1 MKYRILGKTGFN
13 ISEISLGT
21 WQVGGKWGSGF
32 DHKLADQIL
41 NAALDEG
48 INFIDTAD
56 VYETGESEIA
66 VGKIVKK
73 SRDRIYVATKCGRQ
87 INPHVN
93 EGYTPRALRSY
104 VEDSLKR
111 MKMDCLDLVQL
122 HCPPTQVYY
131 RPEIFGEFEKLKTEG
146 KILNL
151 GVSVAKV
158 EEALKAIEF
167 ENVTTVQIIYNIF
180 RHRPHEYFFKRAA
193 EKNVGI
199 ITRVPLASG
208 LLSGKYSLSTKFE
221 ESDHR
226 FNNRNGEYFD
236 KGETFAGIPYETGI
250 EAVEKIKHQIAD
262 PEELALIALKWI
274 LMNPEV
280 SCIIPGASN
289 LDQVKSNI
297 IASSLPNLNEGLLSE
312 IDTIYE
318 ENIKEYVHQSW

>member
-56 VYETGESEIA
+56 VYEAGESETA
-66 VGKIVKK
+66 VGRIIKK
-73 SRDRIYVATKCGRQ
+73 SRDRIFVATKCGRQ
-87 INPHVN
+87 INPHIN
-93 EGYTPRALRSY
+93 EGYTPQALRSY

-111 MKMDCLDLVQL
+111 LQMECLDLVQL

-131 RPEIFGEFEKLKTEG
+131 RPEIFGEFEKMKAEG

-180 RHRPHEYFFKRAA
+180 RQRPHDYFFKRAA
-193 EKNVGI
+193 
-199 ITRVPLASG
+199 
-208 LLSGKYSLSTKFE
+208 
-221 ESDHR
+221 
-226 FNNRNGEYFD
+226 
-236 KGETFAGIPYETGI
+236 
-250 EAVEKIKHQIAD
+250 
-262 PEELALIALKWI
+262 
-274 LMNPEV
+274 
-280 SCIIPGASN
+280 
-289 LDQVKSNI
+289 
-297 IASSLPNLNEGLLSE
+297 
-312 IDTIYE
+312 
-318 ENIKEYVHQSW
+318 

>member
-56 VYETGESEIA
+56 VYEAGESETA
-66 VGKIVKK
+66 VGRIVKK
-73 SRDRIYVATKCGRQ
+73 SRDRIFVATKCGRQ
-87 INPHVN
+87 INPHIN
-93 EGYTPRALRSY
+93 EGYTPQALRNY

-111 MKMDCLDLVQL
+111 LQMECLDLVQL

-131 RPEIFGEFEKLKTEG
+131 RPEIFGEFEKMKAEG

-180 RHRPHEYFFKRAA
+180 RQRPHDYFFKRAA

-199 ITRVPLASG
+199 IVRVPLASG

-221 ESDHR
+221 KSDHR
-226 FNNRNGEYFD
+226 FNNRNGEHFD
-236 KGETFAGIPYETGI
+236 KGETFAGIPYEKGI
-250 EAVEKIKHQIAD
+250 AAVEEIKRQITD
-262 PEELALIALKWI
+262 SEQLALTALKWI
-274 LMNPEV
+274 LMKPEV

-289 LDQVKSNI
+289 ADQVNANI
-297 IASSLPNLNEGLLSE
+297 LASALPDLDEKLSSY
-312 IDTIYE
+312 IDSIYE
-318 ENIKEYVHQSW
+318 ENIKEFVHQNW